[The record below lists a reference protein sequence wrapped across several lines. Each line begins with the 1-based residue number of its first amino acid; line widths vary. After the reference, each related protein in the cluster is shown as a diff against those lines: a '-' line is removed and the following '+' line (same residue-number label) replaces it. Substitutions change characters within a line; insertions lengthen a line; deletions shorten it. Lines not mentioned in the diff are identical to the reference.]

1 MPRVVALPRAEEVD
15 GGQVCAGGLKR
26 GGQHGV
32 VRDVHV
38 QDDRDRA
45 RGSAN
50 MRQNRAA
57 SSGSSSPSPCPAAVL
72 RLILRRRLAVLRR
85 RRHLCSVHK
94 DQNRTKKN

>member
-72 RLILRRRLAVLRR
+72 RLILRPFCGGGGICARYT
-85 RRHLCSVHK
+85 
-94 DQNRTKKN
+94 RTKIGPKRIKF